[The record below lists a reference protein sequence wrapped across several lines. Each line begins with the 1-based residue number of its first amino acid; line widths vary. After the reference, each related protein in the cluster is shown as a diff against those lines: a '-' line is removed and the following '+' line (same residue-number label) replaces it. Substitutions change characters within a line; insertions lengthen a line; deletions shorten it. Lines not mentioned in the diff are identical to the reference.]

1 MSSELRLLVGTER
14 GLERRDLMVLASSD
28 GGESWSAPEIAVPDV
43 EAHKI
48 RRGPDGAV
56 YVGTRG
62 NGLLRSPDGLG
73 DWTPIDT
80 PPAAQMIRSL
90 CSTDERLL
98 VGTEAG
104 EAPVG
109 VYAYS
114 EAAGWETL
122 GDLTSCS
129 GAGEWSYPAPFEDVH
144 VRHISVDPYR
154 AGRTYAAVQVGGI
167 GISPDGGKT
176 WYDRRNL
183 DLDVHMVEPAPGR
196 PGVLYAGCGR
206 DGPGLW
212 RSTDYGETW
221 GGIAEECGNF
231 VVEFAI
237 DPSEPSRLY
246 LGTARGRVTD
256 WPNPGGAR
264 GEVFR
269 SEDGGASWKKLG
281 GGLPEFME
289 SRIHVLTLDAQDP
302 DNVYFGGGLPSG
314 ARNPGMAADAGVY
327 HSPDR
332 GETWKQIFALERGEP
347 LALCA
352 VRV

>member
-1 MSSELRLLVGTER
+1 MGSDLRLLIGTER
-14 GLERRDLMVLASSD
+14 GLVVLPFEAAS
-28 GGESWSAPEIAVPDV
+28 GHWGEPQTVMPDV
-43 EAHKI
+43 EAHAI
-48 RRGPDGAV
+48 VTGSDGNV

-62 NGLLRSPDGLG
+62 EGLFRSKDAEA
-73 DWTPIDT
+73 WESIETPE
-80 PPAAQMIRSL
+80 AAHRIRSL
-90 CSTDERLL
+90 CTAGEGLL
-98 VGTEAG
+98 VGTEADS
-104 EAPVG
+104 APVG
-109 VYAYS
+109 VFSWS
-114 EAAGWETL
+114 EPAGWSPVGEI
-122 GDLTSCS
+122 TSCP
-129 GAGEWSYPAPFEDVH
+129 GAGEWFYPAPHEEVH
-144 VRHISVDPYR
+144 IRHIATDPHQE
-154 AGRTYAAVQVGGI
+154 GRIYAAVQVGGV
-167 GISPDGGKT
+167 GISPDNGKT
-176 WYDRRNL
+176 WHDRRNL
-183 DLDVHMVEPAPGR
+183 EVDVHMVEADPAH
-196 PGVLYAGCGR
+196 PGVVYAGAGGS
-206 DGPGLW
+206 GPGLY

-221 GGIAEECGNF
+221 EGIAEECGNF

-314 ARNPGMAADAGVY
+314 ARNPGIAADAGVY